1 MTMTRRQ
8 PLRMLL
14 LLLVAHQAYSV
25 IMQHSFMGPYHPNG
39 IPFWKHGAG
48 ANINESYVRLTPA
61 RQSRTGFHWNVIPS
75 KMTDWQVEFDFK
87 IEGAKMLGGD
97 GFAFWYTSTPEVLGM
112 VYGAADYWKG
122 LGIFFDTYD
131 NDAAGQTPLISAVV
145 NDGTIKYDSASD
157 GATQALGKCSYQIRN
172 QDKVSRAKV
181 KYEDETLSLSIA
193 IDRDKDYE
201 PCLRVSGVKLGTDKY
216 FGLSAHT
223 GDVADSHDIYQF
235 SVTDLTAKD
244 QDLDNVRNEYNKFI
258 QSEQDKHQSLDMN
271 QFRHEVMTM
280 LHQIQDSLTVLE
292 STSLSQAQS
301 NSGSDS
307 PLARDMSTMVQKM
320 GGRIYDI
327 QSVLTKLDHRPS
339 VEPDFITQK
348 VNDLKGILLS
358 IKDGGGIPSG
368 SGDGRD
374 SPVLRQLKQLSNEN
388 REMKMAIQRLER
400 AVGSGGGGSGG
411 SSGSGSFSSGS
422 YFGGSGSGGLNRGGS
437 SLTGRLFRYAMYLV
451 FFAVVG
457 GLAYFAY
464 GKYQA
469 SQRRQYKLL

>member
-1 MTMTRRQ
+1 MMTMTRRQ

-327 QSVLTKLDHRPS
+327 QSVQHNTKTKHTHTENVHTKHTLNSRGELRWGVCCFERFVVVAD
-339 VEPDFITQK
+339 VLVWYGGMVDGMVLWCYGAMEWYGPD
-348 VNDLKGILLS
+348 ILFRCSLNS
-358 IKDGGGIPSG
+358 TTGLQWSQT
-368 SGDGRD
+368 S
-374 SPVLRQLKQLSNEN
+374 SLRKSTTS
-388 REMKMAIQRLER
+388 KA
-400 AVGSGGGGSGG
+400 
-411 SSGSGSFSSGS
+411 FSSQLRTAAESHPG
-422 YFGGSGSGGLNRGGS
+422 RE
-437 SLTGRLFRYAMYLV
+437 TGEIPRY
-451 FFAVVG
+451 
-457 GLAYFAY
+457 
-464 GKYQA
+464 
-469 SQRRQYKLL
+469 